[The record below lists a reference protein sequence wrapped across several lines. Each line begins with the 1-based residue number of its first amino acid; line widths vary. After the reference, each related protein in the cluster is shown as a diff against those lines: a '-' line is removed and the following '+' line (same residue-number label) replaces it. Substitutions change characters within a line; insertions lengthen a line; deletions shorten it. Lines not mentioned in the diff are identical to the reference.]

1 MIIPIIWPPDAGPE
15 EREEI
20 GAVDWREL
28 VRRPVPGA
36 VFSHRG
42 NRWYDPARRCCS
54 NCAIASVTVVISRGS
69 GSPARSCPVC
79 DPLGWARLCI
89 GTAPRILAEDVI
101 ANVERYTPAE
111 RMAIAARLL
120 QCGGDEAIRAE
131 LAVRADE
138 GLVAGRFSEPVKW
151 NRHALKRWLKRDLVA
166 LVAGQPVVSLDKKQV
181 CALAC
186 NLLVVVESG
195 IDDVAE

>member
-28 VRRPVPGA
+28 VRRPVPGT

-42 NRWYDPARRCCS
+42 NRWYDPAWRCCS
-54 NCAIASVTVVISRGS
+54 NCNGSVTVVISRGS
-69 GSPARSCPVC
+69 RPARSCPVC
-79 DPLGWARLCI
+79 DPLGWARLCV

-151 NRHALKRWLKRDLVA
+151 NRHALKRWLK
-166 LVAGQPVVSLDKKQV
+166 KQV

-186 NLLVVVESG
+186 NLIVVVEHG
-195 IDDVAE
+195 IDGGAE

>member
-28 VRRPVPGA
+28 VRRPVPGT

-54 NCAIASVTVVISRGS
+54 NCNGSATVVISRGS
-69 GSPARSCPVC
+69 PAWSCPGC
-79 DPLGWARLCI
+79 DPLGWARLCV
-89 GTAPRILAEDVI
+89 GTAPRILAEDLI

-120 QCGGDEAIRAE
+120 QCGDEAIRAE

-195 IDDVAE
+195 IVGGAE

>member
-1 MIIPIIWPPDAGPE
+1 
-15 EREEI
+15 
-20 GAVDWREL
+20 
-28 VRRPVPGA
+28 
-36 VFSHRG
+36 
-42 NRWYDPARRCCS
+42 
-54 NCAIASVTVVISRGS
+54 
-69 GSPARSCPVC
+69 
-79 DPLGWARLCI
+79 
-89 GTAPRILAEDVI
+89 VI

-120 QCGGDEAIRAE
+120 QCGDEAIRAE

-138 GLVAGRFSEPVKW
+138 GLAVGRFSEPARW

-186 NLLVVVESG
+186 NLLVVVEHG